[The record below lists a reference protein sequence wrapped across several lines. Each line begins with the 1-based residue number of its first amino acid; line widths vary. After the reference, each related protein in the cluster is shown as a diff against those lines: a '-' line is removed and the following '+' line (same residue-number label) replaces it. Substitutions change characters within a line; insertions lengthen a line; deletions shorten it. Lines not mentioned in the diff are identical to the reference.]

1 MKSLLFPGNSMS
13 SILSFF
19 RPFLTFQMCWQS
31 FRLKNLTI
39 TVSFVLPTRWHASIW
54 SGEISQPSFPKI
66 FKAFSYKTSPDTSLG
81 MPTISRHSRL
91 EYWKFAQHCL
101 SKVVNLVNNKLSTF
115 FVTASSVCSFEIDP
129 LSLRTSSRTV
139 LSLPSNLLFQFA
151 SNLLC

>member
-1 MKSLLFPGNSMS
+1 MKSLLFPGDFRS

-19 RPFLTFQMCWQS
+19 RSFLTLQTCWQS

-39 TVSFVLPTRWHASIW
+39 TVSFVLPTRWHASIR
-54 SGEISQPSFPKI
+54 SGEISQLKFPKT
-66 FKAFSYKTSPDTSLG
+66 FKTFSYRTSPDTSLR
-81 MPTISRHSRL
+81 MPTISRNSRL

-101 SKVVNLVNNKLSTF
+101 SKVVNLLNNKLSAF

-139 LSLPSNLLFQFA
+139 LSLPSNMLFQFA